1 MITTLYDKYF
11 QKSKVFLFPL
21 LELPKSSLIAS
32 VQTYIAWENNIRQ
45 EDCKLICVFS
55 DITSTYFEAYEE
67 NYINLSPLLL
77 TKHDGKDNKRVCIFD
92 LSDFSID
99 IKHFLKGKYSYLSDN
114 AKMLIK
120 RYYGSTSTEFAYVD
134 TFINPKEYTKIYS
147 ELLGVTEETLRQVGE
162 LCDPYDINKEF
173 LKFTPVNLEVVP
185 I

>member
-1 MITTLYDKYF
+1 
-11 QKSKVFLFPL
+11 
-21 LELPKSSLIAS
+21 
-32 VQTYIAWENNIRQ
+32 
-45 EDCKLICVFS
+45 
-55 DITSTYFEAYEE
+55 
-67 NYINLSPLLL
+67 
-77 TKHDGKDNKRVCIFD
+77 
-92 LSDFSID
+92 
-99 IKHFLKGKYSYLSDN
+99 
-114 AKMLIK
+114 MLIK